1 MEGRKAQCG
10 NNDYEWVNFQSKTF
24 MSKFYSCGR
33 NVQGQEP
40 KSVFFSG
47 CYWSSVAFPALLDRW
62 QTEKKNCR
70 FSTPD
75 REEERERKK
84 NFIGSE
90 LQRNH
95 GLWKNWPALYAWLI
109 PIFQFPSPWERK
121 LAKAPEG
128 KTRCPP
134 TSARKISANQRGGY
148 MVLPPDTQVSGTFVH
163 SFIAGK
169 KGACT
174 GFSPGV
180 PGKFFPVPSIF
191 YAFKCTHSP

>member
-1 MEGRKAQCG
+1 MNEWIFNLKLSCLNSIVVGEMSRAKNRK
-10 NNDYEWVNFQSKTF
+10 
-24 MSKFYSCGR
+24 
-33 NVQGQEP
+33 
-40 KSVFFSG
+40 VFFFG
-47 CYWSSVAFPALLDRW
+47 LLLVQCCFPGFARPIANR
-62 QTEKKNCR
+62 EKNCR

-95 GLWKNWPALYAWLI
+95 GLWKNVPALYAWLI

-174 GFSPGV
+174 WFSPGV